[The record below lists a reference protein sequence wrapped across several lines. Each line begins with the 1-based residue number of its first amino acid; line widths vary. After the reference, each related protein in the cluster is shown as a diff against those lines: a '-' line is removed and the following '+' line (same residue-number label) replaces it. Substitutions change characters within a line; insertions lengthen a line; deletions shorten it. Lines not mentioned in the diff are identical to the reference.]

1 MWFFFVCLQFG
12 FKYLFWTADFLTVIT
27 NRIASGFNMR
37 IMFIDVED
45 IYQFFCCIDFFIEEY
60 RGIGGI
66 SFDDFCEG
74 TIDECFGLLVSCAKA
89 AVPAYIQIIHDNR
102 YRAYT
107 EKQRE
112 WQLVRRG
119 R

>member
-1 MWFFFVCLQFG
+1 MKIFIKFFL
-12 FKYLFWTADFLTVIT
+12 
-27 NRIASGFNMR
+27 
-37 IMFIDVED
+37 
-45 IYQFFCCIDFFIEEY
+45 FFCYSIDFFIEEY